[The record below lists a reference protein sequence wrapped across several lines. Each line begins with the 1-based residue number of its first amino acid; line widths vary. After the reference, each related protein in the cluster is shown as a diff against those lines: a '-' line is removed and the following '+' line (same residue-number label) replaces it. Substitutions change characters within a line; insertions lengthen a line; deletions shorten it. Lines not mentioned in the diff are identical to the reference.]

1 VYTTL
6 LVDPGDAAHNK
17 TRHIQTILC
26 TSLCRSSRSFFD
38 RSTAWEILLLLK
50 TTSKLGLPAL
60 VFAFAASCGM
70 GASNELGSSDAAAG
84 ASGSAGAA
92 GGGAPGTG
100 GAVGV
105 TGAGGSGSGAAGAS
119 GTGSGGR
126 GAGAGG
132 ADGRGAGG
140 AMSGAGGVMAGTGG
154 VMAGAGG
161 AMSGAGGAATT
172 GPSGLP
178 IPPGPAN
185 VARPSGTAGN
195 ITVINWAG
203 FKGAISYTFDDDN
216 DSQIANYGQ
225 LQALGVPFT
234 FYMWTNR
241 TEASNSVW
249 ATAVK
254 DGHEIGNHTQ
264 SHSSNGTIPDI
275 QAATTFIMQHFGVMP
290 YTMAAPNGAAIYTTL
305 ANGLFMINRG
315 VANNLIAPAGNA
327 DRFTL
332 PCYIPPTGAT
342 ATMFNAQVD
351 SAQSAGSWRVILV
364 HGFTGGNDGAFQ
376 PVPLNEFINGV
387 KHTISLGNMWI
398 GRVVDIGAYWLG
410 QKAFAQATTTTSGSN
425 KTWSWTL
432 PNNFPPGRFLRVT
445 VPGGTLTQR
454 GATLPW
460 DSHGFYEI
468 ALDAGS
474 VTLSP

>member
-1 VYTTL
+1 VEDPALLSTNTTKLSL
-6 LVDPGDAAHNK
+6 LV
-17 TRHIQTILC
+17 
-26 TSLCRSSRSFFD
+26 
-38 RSTAWEILLLLK
+38 
-50 TTSKLGLPAL
+50 L
-60 VFAFAASCGM
+60 VFTFAASCGM
-70 GASNELGSSDAAAG
+70 GASPELGGSDAAAG
-84 ASGSAGAA
+84 TGGSAGTAAGGASGSGGAA
-92 GGGAPGTG
+92 GA
-100 GAVGV
+100 
-105 TGAGGSGSGAAGAS
+105 TGAGGSAGGTAGAT

-126 GAGAGG
+126 GAGGSGGNSAGG
-132 ADGRGAGG
+132 NSGGSGGSTGGGVGGAGG
-140 AMSGAGGVMAGTGG
+140 GAITR
-154 VMAGAGG
+154 
-161 AMSGAGGAATT
+161 S
-172 GPSGLP
+172 SGLP
-178 IPPGPAN
+178 IPPGPADAAKPN
-185 VARPSGTAGN
+185 GAAGN

-216 DSQIANYGQ
+216 DSQIASYGQ

-241 TEASNSVW
+241 SQASSSVW

-275 QAATTFIMQHFGVMP
+275 QAATTFIMQRLGVTP

-315 VANNLIAPAGNA
+315 VANNLIAPGSNT

-351 SAQSAGSWRVILV
+351 SAQAAGSWRVILV

-376 PVPLNEFINGV
+376 PVPLDEFINGV

-398 GRVVDIGAYWLG
+398 GRVVDVGAYWLG
-410 QKAFAQATTTTSGSN
+410 QKAFAQATTTTVGTS

-432 PNNFPPGRFLRVT
+432 PSNFPPGKFLRVT
-445 VPGGTLTQR
+445 VPGGTLTQK
-454 GATLPW
+454 GAALPW

-474 VTLSP
+474 VTVSP